1 MKFLRRLLRHGRISR
16 PCQSAGTQR
25 RDICHFIAAGEPFKI
40 SLQHGTVS
48 HHMMGEK
55 HGLRSLHMGI
65 AGQDDILVFFRYTYQ
80 RFFGDNQ
87 LLRQLRDMPAHIHM
101 EICSAL
107 VIPASCRVEPCS
119 RITDIIGQTLF
130 HIHMDIFQ
138 FHRKCKPAFVY
149 FFFYFQKAPGNLF
162 QILFGND
169 AMVRQHGR
177 MSQRSGNI
185 FFIHTAVVGNRS
197 VEIKR
202 ASFLRLL
209 KTAAPYH
216 FTHFSFFSFISAR
229 MVRGSPKRLM
239 KPSASAWLY
248 TSSSPNVTN
257 SSL

>member
-16 PCQSAGTQR
+16 PCQSAGAQR
-25 RDICHFIAAGEPFKI
+25 RDIRHFIAAGEPFKI

-48 HHMMGEK
+48 HHMMGEE

-65 AGQDDILVFFRYTYQ
+65 AGQDDVLVFFRHPHQ
-80 RFFGDNQ
+80 RFFGGNQ

-101 EICSAL
+101 EICGAL
-107 VIPASCRVEPCS
+107 VIPASCRVESGP
-119 RITDIIGQTLF
+119 RVADIIGQTLF
-130 HIHMDIFQ
+130 HIHMDVFQ

-149 FFFYFQKAPGNLF
+149 FFFYFQKTPGNLF
-162 QILFGND
+162 QILFGNN
-169 AMVRQHGR
+169 AAVRQHEC
-177 MSQRSGNI
+177 MSQRAGNI
-185 FFIHTAVVGNRS
+185 FFIHTAVIGNRS

-209 KTAAPYH
+209 KTAAPHH